1 MEMANWSDYEFSIS
15 LAIFA
20 AKRQFFGIEGWLME
34 LIEKHSNKFIKGLM
48 HYIDNNLIKKLKVA
62 SSNNNKDHILEKAQL
77 NV

>member
-1 MEMANWSDYEFSIS
+1 
-15 LAIFA
+15 
-20 AKRQFFGIEGWLME
+20 ME